1 MGKGCRQAVRQRT
14 LTPSSHRFE
23 SGQPCFTSAGGQ
35 FPTEINVL
43 TKKKRKIDF
52 AVDILLS
59 KGYNALVVV
68 IGLSPNGKATDSDSV
83 IVKVR
88 ILLAQRLT
96 GIPVGIPVSFWF
108 RRFRR
113 ENTDGDRQNND
124 TSYRT
129 YPRFWRVSRGTG
141 GHRRKG
147 YRSASAEADAGR
159 RCGRGC
165 RGSIPL

>member
-1 MGKGCRQAVRQRT
+1 MLCTGKGCRQAVRQRT

-35 FPTEINVL
+35 FPAEINVL

-96 GIPVGIPVSFWF
+96 GIPVGIPVSFC
-108 RRFRR
+108 
-113 ENTDGDRQNND
+113 EE
-124 TSYRT
+124 
-129 YPRFWRVSRGTG
+129 
-141 GHRRKG
+141 H
-147 YRSASAEADAGR
+147 
-159 RCGRGC
+159 
-165 RGSIPL
+165 

>member
-1 MGKGCRQAVRQRT
+1 MHGKGLSPSGKAKDFDSFIPPVRIR
-14 LTPSSHRFE
+14 
-23 SGQPCFTSAGGQ
+23 SALFYLSRGQ
-35 FPTEINVL
+35 FPAEINVL

-96 GIPVGIPVSFWF
+96 GIPVGIPVSFYL
-108 RRFRR
+108 
-113 ENTDGDRQNND
+113 
-124 TSYRT
+124 S
-129 YPRFWRVSRGTG
+129 GT
-141 GHRRKG
+141 
-147 YRSASAEADAGR
+147 
-159 RCGRGC
+159 
-165 RGSIPL
+165 

>member
-1 MGKGCRQAVRQRT
+1 MLCMGKGCRQAVRQRT

-35 FPTEINVL
+35 FPAEINIL

-96 GIPVGIPVSFWF
+96 IGLSPNGKATDSDSVIVKVRILLAQRLTGIPVGIPVSFC
-108 RRFRR
+108 FRR
-113 ENTDGDRQNND
+113 ENTDGDRKNND

-129 YPRFWRVSRGTG
+129 YP
-141 GHRRKG
+141 
-147 YRSASAEADAGR
+147 
-159 RCGRGC
+159 
-165 RGSIPL
+165 

>member
-1 MGKGCRQAVRQRT
+1 MLCMGKGCRQAVRQRT

-35 FPTEINVL
+35 FPAEINVL

-96 GIPVGIPVSFWF
+96 GIPVGIPVSFYL
-108 RRFRR
+108 
-113 ENTDGDRQNND
+113 
-124 TSYRT
+124 S
-129 YPRFWRVSRGTG
+129 GT
-141 GHRRKG
+141 
-147 YRSASAEADAGR
+147 
-159 RCGRGC
+159 
-165 RGSIPL
+165 